1 MRFLVSCMA
10 IILIACPVAGH
21 ELSVYTVIINSEGV
35 YPAHIPD
42 DSLKEGDDAW
52 FWMKDSTNNTTVVV
66 ELEWNGA
73 SVRSPHLHYECDLDE
88 NGTLVDE
95 SCSTR
100 YDHTFN
106 QQNSAGLWNI
116 TVLKYIDGELKEEI
130 SGSVCIEED
139 NHEGEAI
146 DVVCVPPEAVDSA
159 TDEYSTK
166 KIVAASVAIFAALGL
181 FVTLSTIKG
190 EENQLTQDSH
200 NTPHSS
206 TADVV
211 SEEE

>member
-10 IILIACPVAGH
+10 VVMIACPVAGH
-21 ELSVYTVIINSEGV
+21 ELSVYTVMINSEGV

-52 FWMKDSTNNTTVVV
+52 FWMKDSTNNTTVVI

-73 SVRSPHLHYECDLDE
+73 SVRSPILHYECELDD

-95 SCSTR
+95 SCSNR

-116 TVLKYIDGELKEEI
+116 TVLKYVDGELVNEI
-130 SGSVCIEED
+130 LGSVCIEED
-139 NHEGEAI
+139 NHEGEAV
-146 DVVCVPPEAVDSA
+146 DVVCVLSETVDST
-159 TDEYSTK
+159 TDDYSTK
-166 KIVAASVAIFAALGL
+166 EIIAASIAIIAALGL
-181 FVTLSTIKG
+181 FITLSTFKG
-190 EENQLTQDSH
+190 ERNQFTQTSER
-200 NTPHSS
+200 
-206 TADVV
+206 V

>member
-10 IILIACPVAGH
+10 VVMIACPVAGH
-21 ELSVYTVIINSEGV
+21 ELSVYTVMINSEGV

-52 FWMKDSTNNTTVVV
+52 FWMKDSTNNTTVVI

-73 SVRSPHLHYECDLDE
+73 SVRSPILHYECELDD

-95 SCSTR
+95 SCSNR

-116 TVLKYIDGELKEEI
+116 TVLKYVDGELVNEI
-130 SGSVCIEED
+130 LGSVCIEED
-139 NHEGEAI
+139 NHEGEAV
-146 DVVCVPPEAVDSA
+146 DVVCVPSETVDST
-159 TDEYSTK
+159 TDDYSTK
-166 KIVAASVAIFAALGL
+166 EIIAASIAIIAALGL
-181 FVTLSTIKG
+181 FITLSTFKG
-190 EENQLTQDSH
+190 ERNQFTQTSER
-200 NTPHSS
+200 
-206 TADVV
+206 V

>member
-10 IILIACPVAGH
+10 VVMIACPVAGH
-21 ELSVYTVIINSEGV
+21 ELSVYTVMINSEGV

-52 FWMKDSTNNTTVVV
+52 FWMKDSTNNTTVVI

-73 SVRSPHLHYECDLDE
+73 SVRSPILHYECELDD

-95 SCSTR
+95 SCSNR

-116 TVLKYIDGELKEEI
+116 TVLKYVDGELVNEI
-130 SGSVCIEED
+130 LGSVCIEED
-139 NHEGEAI
+139 NHEGEAV
-146 DVVCVPPEAVDSA
+146 DVVCVPSETVDS
-159 TDEYSTK
+159 TTGDYNTK
-166 KIVAASVAIFAALGL
+166 EIIAASIAIIAALGL
-181 FVTLSTIKG
+181 FITLSTFKG
-190 EENQLTQDSH
+190 ERNQFTQTSER
-200 NTPHSS
+200 
-206 TADVV
+206 V

>member
-10 IILIACPVAGH
+10 VVMIACPVAGH
-21 ELSVYTVIINSEGV
+21 ELSVYTVMINSEGV

-52 FWMKDSTNNTTVVV
+52 FWMKDSTNNTTVVI

-73 SVRSPHLHYECDLDE
+73 SVRSPILHYECELDD

-95 SCSTR
+95 SCSNR

-116 TVLKYIDGELKEEI
+116 TVLKYVDGELVNEI
-130 SGSVCIEED
+130 LGSVCIEED
-139 NHEGEAI
+139 NHEGEAV
-146 DVVCVPPEAVDSA
+146 DVVCVLSETVDST
-159 TDEYSTK
+159 TDDYSTK
-166 KIVAASVAIFAALGL
+166 EIIAASIAIIAALGL
-181 FVTLSTIKG
+181 FITLSTFKG
-190 EENQLTQDSH
+190 ERNQFKQTSER
-200 NTPHSS
+200 
-206 TADVV
+206 V

>member
-10 IILIACPVAGH
+10 VVMIACPVAGH
-21 ELSVYTVIINSEGV
+21 ELSVYTVMINSEGV

-52 FWMKDSTNNTTVVV
+52 FWMKDSTNNTTVVI

-73 SVRSPHLHYECDLDE
+73 SVRSPILHYECELDD

-95 SCSTR
+95 SCSNR

-116 TVLKYIDGELKEEI
+116 TVLKYVDGELVNEI
-130 SGSVCIEED
+130 LGSVCIEED
-139 NHEGEAI
+139 NHEGEAV
-146 DVVCVPPEAVDSA
+146 DVVCVPSETVDS
-159 TDEYSTK
+159 TTGDYSTK
-166 KIVAASVAIFAALGL
+166 EIIAASIAIIAALGL
-181 FVTLSTIKG
+181 FITLSTFKG
-190 EENQLTQDSH
+190 ERNQFTQTSER
-200 NTPHSS
+200 
-206 TADVV
+206 V